1 MYVYEYCTYIC
12 KFIHTCTHREE
23 NEACTVVILSL
34 LHHIKSEHDLG
45 SGMYPLNKYLLY
57 LYLVN
62 PMSDNKNTADQASNF
77 IKLYSWGSVPGFRDT
92 TLKGRSEIPVG
103 NYLKRKNN
111 NLERENPFQVI
122 RKVGFSRRS
131 IQLNSAQLTSK
142 GCALQG
148 CSQS

>member
-1 MYVYEYCTYIC
+1 
-12 KFIHTCTHREE
+12 
-23 NEACTVVILSL
+23 
-34 LHHIKSEHDLG
+34 
-45 SGMYPLNKYLLY
+45 
-57 LYLVN
+57 
-62 PMSDNKNTADQASNF
+62 
-77 IKLYSWGSVPGFRDT
+77 VPGFRDT